1 MKNAAC
7 LAFAVAGCYK
17 IVSVDRRALM
27 DLPEEVPE
35 EVLSDFAEH

>member
-27 DLPEEVPE
+27 DLPEEVL
-35 EVLSDFAEH
+35 VLTDFAEQ